1 MLDGDRSSFRN
12 RGGTNISVGLVPKI
26 ALLES
31 AQSADGKG
39 EGKIEAITGPDVSG
53 AETGTTIQAQ
63 LDTSAGEASTALTII
78 YSEYSETAE
87 EEFIGVVK
95 GAQEKLWNWLFTP
108 THLSPGK
115 RMKIWR
121 ASGPGT

>member
-78 YSEYSETAE
+78 YS
-87 EEFIGVVK
+87 
-95 GAQEKLWNWLFTP
+95 
-108 THLSPGK
+108 
-115 RMKIWR
+115 
-121 ASGPGT
+121 